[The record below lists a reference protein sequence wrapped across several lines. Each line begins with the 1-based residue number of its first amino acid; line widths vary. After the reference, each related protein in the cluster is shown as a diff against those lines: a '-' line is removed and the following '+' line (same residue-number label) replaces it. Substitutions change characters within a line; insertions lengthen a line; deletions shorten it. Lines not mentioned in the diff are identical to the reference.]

1 MVMSPAN
8 ASKLSGRYETEV
20 QVGGKSMSVSA
31 TIFWIIILHQNYL
44 IILRTGKSVPVLR
57 SIRHAPQELVL
68 QGSITPKKS
77 KPTAADVDDLCDLFV
92 QKVRVS
98 PKKSSVEKEVTKKVK
113 EVKVKDVKVKITPKV
128 TSVSQKN
135 LKATITK
142 AVDADE
148 AKENLT
154 KALKAIQKK
163 PVVKTLRFSDEI
175 SGEATKTSAKAT
187 PARRSARVSIGGRV
201 SSSPTRR
208 ACLSPS
214 L

>member
-1 MVMSPAN
+1 MFFSWN
-8 ASKLSGRYETEV
+8 NHLTTHFLY
-20 QVGGKSMSVSA
+20 
-31 TIFWIIILHQNYL
+31 HD
-44 IILRTGKSVPVLR
+44 LRTGKSVPVLR

-77 KPTAADVDDLCDLFV
+77 KPTAADVDELCDLFV

-98 PKKSSVEKEVTKKVK
+98 PKKNSVEKEAKVTKKVK

-142 AVDADE
+142 AVNADE
-148 AKENLT
+148 AKENFS
-154 KALKAIQKK
+154 KALKVIQKK

-175 SGEATKTSAKAT
+175 SGEVTKTSAKAT

-201 SSSPTRR
+201 SASPTRR

>member
-1 MVMSPAN
+1 MNMFSWN
-8 ASKLSGRYETEV
+8 HHLTTHLLY
-20 QVGGKSMSVSA
+20 
-31 TIFWIIILHQNYL
+31 HD
-44 IILRTGKSVPVLR
+44 LRTGKSVQVLR

-98 PKKSSVEKEVTKKVK
+98 PKKKSSMEKEAKVTKKVK

-128 TSVSQKN
+128 TSVVSQKN

-148 AKENLT
+148 AKENFT
-154 KALKAIQKK
+154 KALKAIQTK
-163 PVVKTLRFSDEI
+163 PVVKSLRFSDET
-175 SGEATKTSAKAT
+175 SGEVTKTSAKAT
-187 PARRSARVSIGGRV
+187 PARRSARVST
-201 SSSPTRR
+201 SPTRR